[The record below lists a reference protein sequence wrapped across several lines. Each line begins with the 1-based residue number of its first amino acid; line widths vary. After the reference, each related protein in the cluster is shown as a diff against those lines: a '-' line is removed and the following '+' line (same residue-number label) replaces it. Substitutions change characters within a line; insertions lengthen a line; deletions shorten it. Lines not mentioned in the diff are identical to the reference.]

1 LEPEQG
7 DTVEITKAPADLDLS
22 DASLIVGIMT
32 ENEPAPGAEEA
43 FGAADPALLE
53 LAKFEGKTGQVLTLP
68 HDEAKSVVFVGL
80 GEEASFETIRS
91 GMGNAARVVKTE
103 RAVTNLNLLPVDEA
117 TRAVV
122 EGAALGGYQF
132 RDYKTEGE
140 GLTLEVLELVDGD
153 ETALTETLIATS
165 ATNLARD
172 WVNTP
177 ALDKA
182 PEALAERI
190 REAAEGAGLTVD
202 IWDEARITDEKLGA
216 LLGVAAGSDRPPRLV
231 VIEYQ
236 PEDAAAHLGLVGKG
250 ITFDSGGLSIKTA
263 QYMEEMKDDMSG
275 AAAVTAA
282 TLAIARLELPVRVTT
297 VVPLTDNAIGGK
309 ATRPGDVLR
318 PVAGPTIEVLNT
330 DAEGRLILADG
341 LGVVRRYEPDL
352 IIDVAT
358 LTGAAH
364 VALGDKIAA
373 VFGSDSEVA
382 ASVLTAASRAGEHFW
397 EMPLFKDYKKGIES
411 DIADLKNI
419 SGSRYGGAITA
430 ALFLS
435 SYAGDSKWAHL
446 DIAGPARARETA
458 GEQVKGASG
467 VGVRTLIELAR
478 SMVSTA

>member
-1 LEPEQG
+1 M
-7 DTVEITKAPADLDLS
+7 EIRTAPVDLDLA
-22 DASLIVGIMT
+22 DATLIVGMMT
-32 ENEPAPGAEEA
+32 DNQPAPGAEDA
-43 FGAADPALLE
+43 HAASDPALFE
-53 LAKFEGKTGQVLTLP
+53 LAKFEGKSGQVLTLP
-68 HDEAKSVVFVGL
+68 HPGAKSVVFVGL
-80 GEEASFETIRS
+80 GDEATFETIRS
-91 GMGNAARVVKTE
+91 AMGNAVRVVKTG
-103 RAVTNLNLLPVDEA
+103 RAVTNLNQIPIDGS

-132 RDYKTEGE
+132 RAYKTEDE
-140 GLTLEVLELVDGD
+140 GLSIETLELIDGD
-153 ETALTETLIATS
+153 AESIAETLAMTE

-182 PEALAERI
+182 PEVLAERI
-190 REAAEGAGLTVD
+190 REAATAAGLAVEVWEED
-202 IWDEARITDEKLGA
+202 RILDEKLGA

-231 VIEYQ
+231 VLEYQ
-236 PEDAAAHLGLVGKG
+236 PEGATSHLGLVGKG

-263 QYMEEMKDDMSG
+263 QFMEEMKDDMSG
-275 AAAVTAA
+275 GAVVSAA
-282 TLAIARLELPVRVTT
+282 TIAIARLGLPIRVTT
-297 VVPLTDNAIGGK
+297 VVPLTDNAVGGK

-373 VFGSDSEVA
+373 VFASDSVVA
-382 ASVLTAASRAGEHFW
+382 SAVLTAAARAGEHFW
-397 EMPLFKDYKKGIES
+397 EMPLFKEYKKSIES
-411 DIADLKNI
+411 DIADIKNI

-435 SYAGDSKWAHL
+435 HYVDDLDWAHL
-446 DIAGPARARETA
+446 DIAGPARTRETS
-458 GEQVKGASG
+458 GDQVKGASG
-467 VGVRTLIELAR
+467 IGVRTLVELAR
-478 SMVSTA
+478 SLGEPD

>member
-1 LEPEQG
+1 M
-7 DTVEITKAPADLDLS
+7 T
-22 DASLIVGIMT
+22 DATLVVGVLAG
-32 ENEPAPGAEEA
+32 NEPAPGAEEA
-43 FGAADPALLE
+43 YAEADPALLD
-53 LAKFEGKTGQVLTLP
+53 LAKFEGKAGQVLTLP
-68 HDEAKSVVFVGL
+68 HPGAKAVVFCGL
-80 GEEASFETIRS
+80 GEEAGFESIRA
-91 GMGNAARVVKTE
+91 GMGNAVRVVKSE
-103 RAVTNLNLLPVDEA
+103 RVVTNLNLLPVDGA

-122 EGAALGGYQF
+122 EGAALGAYQF
-132 RDYKTEGE
+132 RPYKTEGE
-140 GLTLEVLELVDGD
+140 PLPVDRLELIDGD
-153 ETALTETLIATS
+153 EEAVAEAVVATE

-182 PEALAERI
+182 PEDLAERI
-190 REAAEGAGLTVD
+190 KEAAEEAGLAVEV
-202 IWDEARITDEKLGA
+202 WDEQRILDEGLGA

-231 VIEYQ
+231 IIEHT
-236 PEDAAAHLGLVGKG
+236 PDDSSGHLGLVGKG

-275 AAAVTAA
+275 AAVVAAA
-282 TLAIARLELPVRVTT
+282 TVAIARLGLPVRVTT
-297 VVPLTDNAIGGK
+297 VIPLTDNAVGGK

-341 LGVVRRYEPDL
+341 LGIVRRYEPEM
-352 IIDVAT
+352 IVDVAT

-373 VFGSDSEVA
+373 VFASDSDVA

-397 EMPLFKDYKKGIES
+397 ELPLFKDYKKSIES
-411 DIADLKNI
+411 DVADLKNI
-419 SGSRYGGAITA
+419 SGGRYGGAIIA

-435 SYAGDSKWAHL
+435 SYVEDEKWAHL
-446 DIAGPARARETA
+446 DIAGPARSRETA
-458 GEQVKGASG
+458 GELVKGASG

-478 SMVSTA
+478 SMAAPD

>member
-1 LEPEQG
+1 
-7 DTVEITKAPADLDLS
+7 
-22 DASLIVGIMT
+22 
-32 ENEPAPGAEEA
+32 
-43 FGAADPALLE
+43 
-53 LAKFEGKTGQVLTLP
+53 
-68 HDEAKSVVFVGL
+68 
-80 GEEASFETIRS
+80 
-91 GMGNAARVVKTE
+91 MGNAVRVVKSE
-103 RAVTNLNLLPVDEA
+103 RVVTNLNLLPVDGA

-122 EGAALGGYQF
+122 EGAALGAYQF
-132 RDYKTEGE
+132 RPYKTEGE
-140 GLTLEVLELVDGD
+140 PLPVDRLELIDGD
-153 ETALTETLIATS
+153 EEAVAEAVVATE

-182 PEALAERI
+182 PEDLAERI
-190 REAAEGAGLTVD
+190 KEAAEEAGLAVEV
-202 IWDEARITDEKLGA
+202 WDEQRILDEGLGA

-231 VIEYQ
+231 IIEHT
-236 PEDAAAHLGLVGKG
+236 PDDSSGHLGLVGKG

-275 AAAVTAA
+275 AAVVAAA
-282 TLAIARLELPVRVTT
+282 TVAIARLGLPVRVTT
-297 VVPLTDNAIGGK
+297 VIPLTDNAVGGK

-341 LGVVRRYEPDL
+341 LGIVRRYEPEM
-352 IIDVAT
+352 IVDVAT

-373 VFGSDSEVA
+373 VFASDSDVA

-397 EMPLFKDYKKGIES
+397 ELPLFKDYKKSIES
-411 DIADLKNI
+411 DVADLKNI
-419 SGSRYGGAITA
+419 SGGRYGGAIIA

-435 SYAGDSKWAHL
+435 SYVEDEKWAHL
-446 DIAGPARARETA
+446 DIAGPARSRETA
-458 GEQVKGASG
+458 GELVKGASG

-478 SMVSTA
+478 SMAAPD